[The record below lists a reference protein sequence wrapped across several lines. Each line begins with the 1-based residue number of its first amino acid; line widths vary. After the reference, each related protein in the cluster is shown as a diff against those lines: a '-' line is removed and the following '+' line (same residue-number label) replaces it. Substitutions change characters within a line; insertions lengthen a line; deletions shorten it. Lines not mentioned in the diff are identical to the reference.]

1 MTKDNGPG
9 DGRPDTRR
17 GGDGYV
23 VPGWSASAFDPAYVR
38 ATKTAYSGQT
48 SGLPVVQGNLS
59 LTHVGSEMLT
69 YWHGVRGSR
78 AMPDSSQISPSGFR
92 ELLPYARYLSWEG
105 EEDLRIRVFGSAL
118 SAALG
123 HDLTGMNLLDF
134 MVPEERDRELAT
146 FRALHAHPCG
156 SVAVKR
162 SYIAGG
168 GVRELEVLHLPVAAV
183 SNSGDET
190 AGLGRILGSVMMREL
205 PDRWDGMAD
214 SQKPM
219 DLLELSFIDIGFG
232 VPALDF
238 QA

>member
-1 MTKDNGPG
+1 MTQDNGPSG
-9 DGRPDTRR
+9 IRANTPL
-17 GGDGYV
+17 GGDELV
-23 VPGWSASAFDPAYVR
+23 VPGWSAPAFDPSYVR
-38 ATKTAYSGQT
+38 ATKTEFSGQT
-48 SGLPVVQGNLS
+48 EGLPMVQGDIS
-59 LTHVGSEMLT
+59 LTHVGNEMLT

-105 EEDLRIRVFGSAL
+105 AEDLRIRVFGSAL

-123 HDLTGMNLLDF
+123 HDLTGMNLLDL
-134 MVPEERDRELAT
+134 MVPEERDRELST
-146 FRALHAHPCG
+146 FRELHAQPCG

-183 SNSGDET
+183 SNGSDANVGYD
-190 AGLGRILGSVMMREL
+190 RILGSVMMREL

-214 SQKPM
+214 SRKPM
-219 DLLELSFIDIGFG
+219 DLLEHAFIDIGFG
-232 VPALDF
+232 VPV
-238 QA
+238 

>member
-1 MTKDNGPG
+1 MTHDNEPSHNRQSTGL
-9 DGRPDTRR
+9 GRD
-17 GGDGYV
+17 DLV
-23 VPGWSASAFDPAYVR
+23 VPGWSAPAFDPAYVR
-38 ATKTAYSGQT
+38 ATKTAFSGQAR
-48 SGLPVVQGNLS
+48 GLPTVHGDFS
-59 LTHVGSEMLT
+59 LTHVGNEMLT

-105 EEDLRIRVFGSAL
+105 AEDLRIRVFGSAL

-123 HDLTGMNLLDF
+123 HDLTGMNLLDV

-146 FRALHAHPCG
+146 FRSLHAHPCG

-168 GVRELEVLHLPVAAV
+168 GVRELEVLHLPVAVV
-183 SNSGDET
+183 SNSGD
-190 AGLGRILGSVMMREL
+190 GHVGYGRILGSVMMREL

-214 SQKPM
+214 SRKPM
-219 DLLELSFIDIGFG
+219 DLLELAFIDIGFG
-232 VPALDF
+232 VPA
-238 QA
+238 